1 MSVCP
6 SIYLLIIKSFQW
18 FYGVWDVITFFFFQM
33 RKLRLQELEWL
44 LESTRASIQIEIGL
58 NLQIKFS
65 PHRYAPPLPTPWWW
79 RPFKGTGTMAD
90 NFCSITPCRPMEPGK
105 AQKTWENK
113 GIESHSL
120 ATSLRSVVVSLNGEY
135 SPFHISVGPLYFFL
149 IEFKIPR
156 WGGKFRATD
165 QLYLQRHLHI

>member
-1 MSVCP
+1 MSLCP

-156 WGGKFRATD
+156 WGSG
-165 QLYLQRHLHI
+165 Q